1 MKPMKESTKKEIKV
15 GALIAI
21 GLIIM
26 FSAFFIIGGKE
37 GIFTTSYPL
46 FARFDDIE
54 GLHVGAP
61 VRLGGMKVGN
71 VTDINFSDIADAKA
85 IIVEM
90 SIRSK
95 SFIRIREDSKAV
107 LASMGLLG
115 DRTVDI
121 SLGSLDQ
128 PAIAPGQFVS
138 TEGGDIVKDIKEVAQ
153 NVKEISG
160 KINEGEGS
168 LAQIINDP
176 RLYTNLD
183 SLLII
188 WADLSRKINEGE
200 GNLAAIVNDPKLYRN
215 LNDFLAKS
223 TDFIEAIN
231 SGQGTLGKLATDE
244 KLYSHTDSA
253 LIALN
258 ETLTRINSGEG
269 TLGQLMVNADLYEKL
284 TATLASLDSLLID
297 IKQHPKKYVKLS
309 LF

>member
-21 GLIIM
+21 GLIIL

-37 GIFTTSYPL
+37 GIFSTNYAL

-54 GLHVGAP
+54 GLQVGAP
-61 VRLGGMKVGN
+61 VRLGGVKVGN
-71 VTDINFSDIADAKA
+71 VKDINFSDIADAKA
-85 IIVEM
+85 IIVKM

-121 SLGSLDQ
+121 SLGSLDK
-128 PAIAPGQFVS
+128 PPIAPGQFVS
-138 TEGGDIVKDIKEVAQ
+138 TEGEDIVKDIREIAKNA
-153 NVKEISG
+153 KDISG

-183 SLLII
+183 SLLLI
-188 WADLSRKINEGE
+188 WAELSRKINEGE
-200 GNLAAIVNDPKLYRN
+200 GNLAAIVNDPELYRN

-223 TDFIEAIN
+223 TGFIENIK
-231 SGQGTLGKLATDE
+231 SGEGTFGKLANDDH
-244 KLYSHTDSA
+244 LYVHTDSA
-253 LIALN
+253 LMALN
-258 ETLTRINSGEG
+258 ATLEKINKGEG
-269 TLGQLMVNADLYEKL
+269 TLGQLMVNAELYERL
-284 TATLASLDSLLID
+284 SATLASLDSLLID

>member
-1 MKPMKESTKKEIKV
+1 MKESTKKEIKV

-21 GLIIM
+21 GMIVL

-37 GIFTTSYPL
+37 GIFSTSYPL

-61 VRLGGMKVGN
+61 VRLGGVKVGN

-121 SLGSLDQ
+121 SMGSLDM
-128 PAIAPGQFVS
+128 PPIAPGQFVS
-138 TEGGDIVKDIKEVAQ
+138 TEGGDIVKDVKEIAQ
-153 NVKEISG
+153 NAKEISG

-183 SLLII
+183 SLLLI
-188 WADLSRKINEGE
+188 WADLSRKINQGE
-200 GNLAAIVNDPKLYRN
+200 GNLAAIVNDPDMYKN
-215 LNDFLAKS
+215 FNNFLAKS
-223 TDFIEAIN
+223 TDFIEIIK
-231 SGQGTLGKLATDE
+231 SGEGTLGKLATDGN
-244 KLYSHTDSA
+244 LYTHTDSA
-253 LIALN
+253 LMALN
-258 ETLTRINSGEG
+258 ETLEKINNGEG
-269 TLGQLMVNADLYEKL
+269 TLGQLMVNAELYERL
-284 TATLASLDSLLID
+284 NVTLASLDSLLVD
-297 IKQHPKKYVKLS
+297 LRQNPKRYVKLS

>member
-1 MKPMKESTKKEIKV
+1 LKPMKESTKKEIKV

-21 GLIIM
+21 GMIVL

-37 GIFTTSYPL
+37 GIFSTSYPL

-61 VRLGGMKVGN
+61 VRLGGVKVGN

-121 SLGSLDQ
+121 SMGSLDM
-128 PAIAPGQFVS
+128 PPIAPGQFVS
-138 TEGGDIVKDIKEVAQ
+138 TEGGDIVKDVKEIAQ
-153 NVKEISG
+153 NAKEISG

-183 SLLII
+183 SLLLI
-188 WADLSRKINEGE
+188 WADLSRKINQGE
-200 GNLAAIVNDPKLYRN
+200 GNLAAIVNDPDMYKN
-215 LNDFLAKS
+215 FNNFLAKS
-223 TDFIEAIN
+223 TDFIEIIK
-231 SGQGTLGKLATDE
+231 SGEGTLGKLATDGN
-244 KLYSHTDSA
+244 LYTHTDSA
-253 LIALN
+253 LMALN
-258 ETLTRINSGEG
+258 ETLEKINNGEG
-269 TLGQLMVNADLYEKL
+269 TLGQLMVNAELYERL
-284 TATLASLDSLLID
+284 NVTLASLDSLLVD
-297 IKQHPKKYVKLS
+297 LRQNPKRYVKLS